1 MTRRKGIGK
10 FIEKRNSSF
19 KIQITSM
26 VDMFVILLVFLIKSY
41 STSPV
46 QIHPSKDMTLPASS
60 SLTAPEDVL
69 KLKVSQTGVF
79 VEDKKIIDLS
89 SGVVGK
95 GDLDPTDVMMIPE
108 LYKALDEQA
117 EKSRGIANVNAEM
130 KFEGKIMLQADRS
143 LPYSLL
149 QKVMYTSMLAGY
161 ADLKLAVLN

>member
-1 MTRRKGIGK
+1 MARRKGMGR
-10 FIEKRNSSF
+10 FIEKRASSF

-46 QIHPSKDMTLPASS
+46 QINPSKDMTLPASS
-60 SLTAPEDVL
+60 SLTQPEDVL
-69 KLKVSQTGVF
+69 KLKVSQSGVF
-79 VEDKKIIDLS
+79 VEDKKVMDLS
-89 SGVVGK
+89 QGSVGK
-95 GDLDPTDVMMIPE
+95 GDLDPTDQMMLPQ

-117 EKSRGIANVNAEM
+117 EKSRGIASVNSEI
-130 KFEGKIMLQADRS
+130 KFDGKIMLQADRS

-149 QKVMYTSMLAGY
+149 QKIMYTSMLAGY